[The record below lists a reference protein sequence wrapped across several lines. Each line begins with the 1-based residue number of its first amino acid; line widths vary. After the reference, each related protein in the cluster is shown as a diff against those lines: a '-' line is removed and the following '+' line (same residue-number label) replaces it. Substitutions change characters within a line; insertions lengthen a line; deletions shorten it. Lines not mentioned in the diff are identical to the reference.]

1 MLSIKQL
8 MNYKVIAPRG
18 RKQKEKRVGKVRR
31 FVFHPR
37 EKRCIGFIVKR
48 PDAALMFKRKD
59 LFVAIDR
66 ITVDD
71 EAKEVNVAGGE
82 DSTGAGAI
90 DRFGVEWD
98 NCVLWL
104 GMQVVAENGEVLGEV
119 GNVLFEEGTGKV
131 DAIELD
137 NGATARLLL
146 GKSSIP
152 ASMIKGFRFGV
163 GSRLSG
169 YQEEV
174 AEDEDGDEELQEQ
187 DLGAILVSNEALD
200 LEAEGGLAEKAGRAS
215 VNMQVKGREFAD
227 KAKEKGAEVAQ
238 KAQAKTAEAVEQAKA
253 QHAEARPQ
261 MQEAGKKAEEAV
273 NKGAYL
279 TGVQLGKA
287 RGMFANFMD
296 EYHKALNGDDDK
308 GASSGKE

>member
-1 MLSIKQL
+1 MLSVKEL
-8 MNYKVIAPRG
+8 MNDKVIAPRG
-18 RKQKEKRVGKVRR
+18 RKDKERRVGKVRR

-59 LFVAIDR
+59 MFVAIDR
-66 ITVDD
+66 ISIVDD
-71 EAKEVNVAGGE
+71 EVHVAVGD
-82 DSTGAGAI
+82 DSTGAAAI
-90 DRFGVEWD
+90 KRLGVEWD

-104 GMQVVAENGEVLGEV
+104 GMQVVSESGEVLGEV

-131 DAIELD
+131 DSIELD

-169 YQEEV
+169 YQDEV
-174 AEDEDGDEELQEQ
+174 ADDDEDADLEEE
-187 DLGAILVSNEALD
+187 DLGAILVSDEALD
-200 LEAEGGLAEKAGRAS
+200 LQAEGGLAEKAGRAS
-215 VNMQVKGREFAD
+215 VNAQVKGREIAD
-227 KAKEKGAEVAQ
+227 KAKAKGAEVAQ
-238 KAQAKTAEAVEQAKA
+238 KAQQKTAEAKA
-253 QHAEARPQ
+253 AHEAARPQ
-261 MQEAGKKAEEAV
+261 REEAGRKAEEVV
-273 NKGAYL
+273 NRGAYL

-287 RGMFANFMD
+287 KGMFADFVD
-296 EYHKALNGDDDK
+296 EYHKALKGDDDD
-308 GASSGKE
+308 SSKQ